1 MSVFVP
7 SSLTPQSLTWLPKE
21 IATIFDEDSC
31 PPWPIFALIAIRSMQ
46 LSMCGLVKQCCHPL
60 ESFNLKHHQS
70 KIKISMQLFFNK
82 PVAGDEV
89 CIGNSNPVEMS
100 FDNLH
105 SQRVKP
111 SRRLNKILARDK
123 VKD

>member
-1 MSVFVP
+1 MSVLVP

-31 PPWPIFALIAIRSMQ
+31 PPWPIFAFIAMRSMQ

-60 ESFNLKHHQS
+60 ESFNLKYHKLNQKWMH
-70 KIKISMQLFFNK
+70 FFVNQ

-89 CIGNSNPVEMS
+89 CIGNNNPVEMS
-100 FDNLH
+100 FNDLH

-111 SRRLNKILARDK
+111 SRC
-123 VKD
+123 